1 MSDMQIVQSVMKPTS
16 IESLKSYANGT
27 VVQLPDF
34 NDGQPFFARI
44 RRPSIMKM
52 ASEGKIPNSLLAT
65 ANALFSGSEEATD
78 VDNEGMLPQMLAVCE
93 EMAKATLIEPTY
105 NDIVGAGLTL
115 TDQQLIFLF
124 NYSQGGVESLQS
136 FRG

>member
-1 MSDMQIVQSVMKPTS
+1 MSDMQIVQPVMKPTS

-27 VVQLPDF
+27 IVQLPDF

-65 ANALFSGSEEATD
+65 ANALFSGSDEATD

-105 NDIVGAGLTL
+105 NDIIGAGLTL

>member
-1 MSDMQIVQSVMKPTS
+1 MSDMQIVQPVMKPTS

-27 VVQLPDF
+27 IVQLPDF

-105 NDIVGAGLTL
+105 NDIIGAGLTL

>member
-1 MSDMQIVQSVMKPTS
+1 MSDMQIVQPVMKPTS

-27 VVQLPDF
+27 IVQLPDF

-78 VDNEGMLPQMLAVCE
+78 VDNEGMLPQMLAACE

-105 NDIVGAGLTL
+105 NDIIGAGLTL

>member
-1 MSDMQIVQSVMKPTS
+1 MSDMQIVQPVMKPTS

-93 EMAKATLIEPTY
+93 EMAKATLMEPTY

>member
-1 MSDMQIVQSVMKPTS
+1 MSDMQIVQPVMKPTS

-27 VVQLPDF
+27 IVQLPDF

>member
-1 MSDMQIVQSVMKPTS
+1 MSDMQIVQPVMKPTS

-27 VVQLPDF
+27 VVKLPDF

>member
-1 MSDMQIVQSVMKPTS
+1 MSDMQIVQPVMKPTS

-27 VVQLPDF
+27 IVQLPDF

-105 NDIVGAGLTL
+105 NDIIGAGLTL

-124 NYSQGGVESLQS
+124 NYSQGGVENLQS

>member
-1 MSDMQIVQSVMKPTS
+1 MSDMQIVQPVMKPTS

-34 NDGQPFFARI
+34 NNGQPFFARI

>member
-1 MSDMQIVQSVMKPTS
+1 MSDMQIVQPVMKPTS

-27 VVQLPDF
+27 IVQLPDF

-65 ANALFSGSEEATD
+65 ANALFSGSDEATD